1 VLDPVPEELF
11 PVVAAVLPGQDLANG
26 AEFARGG
33 FHDVV
38 LLPGVAVIRVAR
50 NAATA
55 AALPRRT
62 ELLRHL
68 EGMALP
74 FAVPVPLSDVVNV
87 EGRTAVALSWIDGQP
102 CPRGEGGEPKELTRL
117 LHALQEVD
125 CQGLQDL
132 LGAPH
137 EYAGGPRWAEI
148 LEHEVIPRLP
158 REWQSEAR
166 RRVRTALDLPAVP
179 PSLVHGDLAGF
190 NLHWGTD
197 GRLLGVLD
205 WDLAQP
211 FDPAV
216 DAACLAWHG
225 WDKVAAA
232 VSRPMLHRAW
242 TWYLTFGLEQVSSAI
257 LNGDPEDTLRQRC
270 AETAAWLDRTAKLES
285 PLA

>member
-1 VLDPVPEELF
+1 VLDHLPDELRA
-11 PVVAAVLPGQDLANG
+11 VVTAVLPGQGLAG
-26 AEFARGG
+26 AVIARGG

-38 LLPGVAVIRVAR
+38 LLPGVAAIRIAR
-50 NAATA
+50 DSATA

-62 ELLRHL
+62 ELLRRL
-68 EGMALP
+68 ERVGLP
-74 FAVPVPLSDVVNV
+74 FAVPAPLSEVVCV
-87 EGRTAVALSWIDGQP
+87 EGRTAVALSWVEGQP
-102 CPRGEGGEPKELTRL
+102 CRRGEGGEPEELARL
-117 LHALQEVD
+117 LHALQQVD
-125 CQGLQDL
+125 CRDLLDL

-137 EYAGGPRWAEI
+137 EYAGGPHWAEI
-148 LEHEVIPRLP
+148 LQHDVIPRLP
-158 REWQSEAR
+158 GEWQPEAR
-166 RRVRTALDLPAVP
+166 RRVQAALDLPEVC

-190 NLHWGTD
+190 NLHWSAD

-232 VSRPMLHRAW
+232 VSSPMLHRAW

-257 LNGDPEDTLRQRC
+257 LHGEPEDTLAQRC

-285 PLA
+285 PLG

>member
-1 VLDPVPEELF
+1 VVLDSVPEDLLA
-11 PVVAAVLPGQDLANG
+11 VVAAVLPGQGLAG
-26 AEFARGG
+26 AGIARGG

-38 LLPGVAVIRVAR
+38 LFPGVAVIRIAR
-50 NAATA
+50 NSATA

-62 ELLRHL
+62 ELLRRL
-68 EGMALP
+68 EGIGLP
-74 FAVPVPLSDVVNV
+74 FAVPVPLSDVVRV
-87 EGRTAVALSWIDGQP
+87 QGRTAVALSWIEGHP
-102 CPRGEGGEPKELTRL
+102 CPRGEGGEPEELARL
-117 LHALQEVD
+117 LHALQEID
-125 CQGLQDL
+125 CRNLQGL

-148 LEHEVIPRLP
+148 LQQDAIPLLP
-158 REWQSEAR
+158 REWQPEAR
-166 RRVRTALDLPAVP
+166 RRVQAALDLREVS

-190 NLHWGTD
+190 NLHWSPD

-242 TWYLTFGLEQVSSAI
+242 TWYLSFGLEQISSAI
-257 LNGDPEDTLRQRC
+257 VNGEPEHTLAQRC
-270 AETAAWLDRTAKLES
+270 AETVAWLDRTAKLES